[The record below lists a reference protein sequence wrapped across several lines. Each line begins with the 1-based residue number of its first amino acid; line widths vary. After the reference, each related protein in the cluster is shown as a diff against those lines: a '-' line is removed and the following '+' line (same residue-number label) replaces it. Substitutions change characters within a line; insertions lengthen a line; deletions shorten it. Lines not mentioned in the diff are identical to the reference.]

1 MEVIQLSSFAQLA
14 YDGGIY
20 EFSRN
25 DTSEPLD
32 WYSINIALSIA
43 LEQPAKQKRLKQILF
58 ESGGTL
64 AEVSMDW
71 AEGYRS
77 ETAAQIGVGLVQH
90 AFPMLTILYPH
101 ETCSDNFYSSA
112 PVLMDRTIK
121 AFRTDN
127 IKDFTV
133 TLFRDYRKD
142 LVKAIL
148 QASSIHAVCWAALF
162 SQYLPTDWLIPF
174 IKDRWFFVDTGNSVT
189 VNLEHWDQML
199 SMLTKHETRRLMKP
213 NSRENAQVWEILE
226 AARLLNSVPK
236 ERRTLPAKRTGSSLH
251 DHFSLL
257 SKNIE
262 PETPF
267 TIPHEV
273 QKVDG
278 HQVEGLTVEV
288 LTTPQEFIDA
298 GDILNNCAGS
308 ATYAVDALE
317 GKAMLLQFK
326 TNMKP
331 AYLMELRQGGAGWR
345 IHQLFGPSNSVVPE
359 PENTTIRNFVE
370 REINGR
376 D

>member
-1 MEVIQLSSFAQLA
+1 MEVIQLSSFAQLT
-14 YDGGIY
+14 YDGTMY
-20 EFSRN
+20 EFSRI

-32 WYSINIALSIA
+32 WYNINIALSII
-43 LEQPAKQKRLKQILF
+43 LEQPAQQKRLKQILL

-64 AEVSMDW
+64 PEVDMDW

-77 ETAAQIGVGLVQH
+77 STAAQIGVGLVQH
-90 AFPMLTILYPH
+90 AFPMLTTLFPH
-101 ETCSDNFYSSA
+101 ETSSDNFYSSA
-112 PVLMDRTIK
+112 PVLMNRTIQAFK
-121 AFRTDN
+121 ATN

-133 TLFRDYRKD
+133 TLFQEYRKD

-162 SQYLPTDWLIPF
+162 ARYLPTDWLISL
-174 IKDRWFFVDTGNSVT
+174 IKDRWFFVDTGNNVT
-189 VNLEHWDQML
+189 VNLEHWDQLL
-199 SMLTKHETRRLMKP
+199 SMLTRYEARRLMKP
-213 NSRENAQVWEILE
+213 NPRENAQVWEILE
-226 AARLLNSVPK
+226 AARLLSSIPE

-262 PETPF
+262 PGTPF
-267 TIPHEV
+267 IIPYEI
-273 QKVDG
+273 QKVHG

-288 LTTPQEFIDA
+288 LTTPQEFIDV
-298 GDILNNCAGS
+298 GDVLNNCAGS

-326 TNMKP
+326 ENMKP
-331 AYLMELRQGGAGWR
+331 TYLTELRSGGAGWR
-345 IHQLFGPSNSVVPE
+345 VHQLFGPSNSIVPE
-359 PENTTIRNFVE
+359 PENTIIRNFVE

-376 D
+376 N